1 MPLGAWNRSVPK
13 PHAVRPAQCPA
24 CGLASRPVGCLLNL
38 VGHGLRDLLLLGVV
52 EVGAEPVL
60 ISIRARRY
68 RCRACRSVCM
78 VVPAGVAPRRRY
90 TWPTIA
96 LALALFSLKRQ
107 SPAAIRRLL
116 SRFPITG
123 AAVVGWASLRR
134 WARAYGVGEG
144 TLRDRAARTCQ
155 QLLATSPLSAQRHA
169 MMPRIFAASLS
180 TL

>member
-1 MPLGAWNRSVPK
+1 
-13 PHAVRPAQCPA
+13 
-24 CGLASRPVGCLLNL
+24 
-38 VGHGLRDLLLLGVV
+38 
-52 EVGAEPVL
+52 
-60 ISIRARRY
+60 
-68 RCRACRSVCM
+68 M

-90 TWPTIA
+90 TWPTITV
-96 LALALFSLKRQ
+96 ALALFSLERQ

-116 SRFPITG
+116 SPFPITG

-144 TLRDRAARTCQ
+144 TLRDRAARMCQ

-180 TL
+180 TR